1 MCSGPCY
8 FLEYCSHAFR
18 KSDLQAIAPVL
29 GLNPRPQPN
38 FFMDPATALVET
50 KTRELC
56 AALVQLPGF
65 SETFRKHQ
73 NFMEDELAKF
83 EWQMVNDRGGLL
95 QQKEAAGLPIEPAE
109 LGEFD
114 GLRDALLGKSVVREF
129 IEAQSELAAMQKL
142 VYPML
147 QKTFE
152 LGRVPLPEDFL
163 NDLCDSSCGM
173 H

>member
-1 MCSGPCY
+1 
-8 FLEYCSHAFR
+8 LET
-18 KSDLQAIAPVL
+18 LTNL
-29 GLNPRPQPN
+29 
-38 FFMDPATALVET
+38 FMETATALVET

-65 SETFRKHQ
+65 SDTFRKHQ

-114 GLRDALLGKSVVREF
+114 GLRDALLGKVVVREF
-129 IEAQSELAAMQKL
+129 IEAQEELAAMQKL

-147 QKTFE
+147 SKTFE

>member
-1 MCSGPCY
+1 MES
-8 FLEYCSHAFR
+8 
-18 KSDLQAIAPVL
+18 
-29 GLNPRPQPN
+29 
-38 FFMDPATALVET
+38 ATALVET

-56 AALVQLPGF
+56 AALVDLPGF
-65 SETFRKHQ
+65 ADTFRKYQ

-83 EWQMVNDRGGLL
+83 EWQMVNDRGLLL
-95 QQKEAAGLPIEPAE
+95 QEKEAAGLPIEAAE

-114 GLRDALLGKSVVREF
+114 GLRDRLLEKVVVKEF
-129 IEAQSELAAMQKL
+129 IEAQKELSAMQKL

-152 LGRVPLPEDFL
+152 LGRVPVPEDFL
-163 NDLCDSSCGM
+163 NDLCDSTCAG